1 MFAPKITRHTAQI
14 KLVTTP
20 GIFYRW
26 LMLSGLIRL
35 ARPTQWLKNGIL
47 LAPLIFAGELTNTS
61 KLATALGAT
70 VLFCLLSSAVYVFN
84 DIIDREKDKLH
95 PLKKERPIASGKI
108 SAGNAAMFMAV
119 LLIVGLVVAWNINA
133 RFFNI
138 AVVFVLLNL
147 FYTVWL
153 KHVVI
158 VDSMVVA
165 ISFVLRAYAG
175 AFAIEVAASKW
186 LLINTLLLAL
196 FLAFGKRR
204 HELVFLE
211 ETATA
216 HRKALMSYSPYL
228 LDQLIG
234 VVTPAVVVMYMLYSF
249 STEVSHKLGTENLFL
264 TIPFVVY
271 GIFRYLYLIH
281 KEDKGGSPTRLLIT
295 DLPILLTVVLWL
307 VTAVIVLYYV

>member
-1 MFAPKITRHTAQI
+1 
-14 KLVTTP
+14 
-20 GIFYRW
+20 
-26 LMLSGLIRL
+26 MLSGLVRL

-47 LAPLIFAGELTNTS
+47 LAPLIFAGELTDTT
-61 KLATALGAT
+61 KLATALEAT
-70 VLFCLLSSAVYVFN
+70 ILFCLLSSAVYVFN

-95 PLKKERPIASGKI
+95 PLKKGRPIASGQV
-108 SAGNAAMFMAV
+108 SAAQAAIFILILM
-119 LLIVGLVVAWNINA
+119 IVGLAFAWNINA
-133 RFFNI
+133 QFFSI
-138 AVVFVLLNL
+138 TAVFLILNL
-147 FYTVWL
+147 LYTVWL
-153 KHVVI
+153 KHIVI
-158 VDSMVVA
+158 VDSMAVA
-165 ISFVLRAYAG
+165 VSFVLRAYAG
-175 AFAIEVAASKW
+175 AFAIAVPASKW
-186 LLINTLLLAL
+186 MLINTLLLAL

-281 KEDKGGSPTRLLIT
+281 KEEKGGSPTRVLIS

-307 VTAVIVLYYV
+307 LTAVIVLYYV

>member
-1 MFAPKITRHTAQI
+1 MTEI
-14 KLVTTP
+14 KLVP
-20 GIFYRW
+20 RRGIFYRC
-26 LMLSGLIRL
+26 LMLSSLIKL
-35 ARPTQWLKNGIL
+35 VRPAQWLKNGIL
-47 LAPLIFAGELTNTS
+47 LAPLIFAGELTDTT
-61 KLATALGAT
+61 KLGTALAATA
-70 VLFCLLSSAVYVFN
+70 LFCLLSSAVYVFN
-84 DIIDREKDKLH
+84 DLVDREKDKHH
-95 PLKKERPIASGKI
+95 PLKKGRPIASGRISTGSATVLILILFIIGLAWAWTINRHFFTI
-108 SAGNAAMFMAV
+108 SAA
-119 LLIVGLVVAWNINA
+119 
-133 RFFNI
+133 
-138 AVVFVLLNL
+138 FVLLNL
-147 FYTVWL
+147 LYTVWL

-158 VDSMVVA
+158 VDAMTVA
-165 ISFVLRAYAG
+165 ISFVIRAYAG
-175 AFAIEVAASKW
+175 AYAIAVPASKW

-216 HRKALMSYSPYL
+216 HRKALSSYSPYL

-249 STEVSHKLGTENLFL
+249 STEVSQKLGTENLFL

-281 KEDKGGSPTRLLIT
+281 KEEKGGSPTRVLIS

-307 VTAVIVLYYV
+307 LTAVAVLYFV